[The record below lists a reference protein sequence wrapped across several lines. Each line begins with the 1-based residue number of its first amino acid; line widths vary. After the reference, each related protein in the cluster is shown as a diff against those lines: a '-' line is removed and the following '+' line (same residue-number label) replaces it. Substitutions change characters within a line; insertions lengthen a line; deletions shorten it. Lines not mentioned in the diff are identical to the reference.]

1 MRRSGLLYNL
11 IWKFLERISAQLI
24 SLCVSIILA
33 RLLEPSHYG
42 VISIVM
48 IFITIAD
55 VFVNEGFGS
64 ALIQKKDIQPIDY
77 YSVLYFNI
85 GFSFILYTILF
96 FSAPLIAGFYGEEFG
111 ILVPVLRILGLR
123 ILVTA
128 INTVQYAYI
137 SRHMMFKKLFVSTL
151 GGTIC
156 SAIVGIVMACAGFG
170 VWSLVAQYLI
180 SSVVCTLTLTVVLK
194 KPLRLV
200 FSIKSLSS
208 LFPYGIR
215 ILGTGLLITGYQ
227 ELRALIIGKVYSS
240 ADLAYYD
247 KGRQFPNLIVTNIN
261 TSIGS
266 VLFPKMSSEQ
276 DDRERIKA
284 TTRHSIRFSAYL
296 MCPMMLGLSAV
307 AEPFIKLILTE
318 KWLVC
323 VPLLQMFCVIYL
335 FQPIHTANMQAIKA
349 IGRSDVYLKL
359 EIVKKIIEL
368 VVLLVAMWIS
378 VEAIVIGMALCTTL
392 FTFVNA
398 YPNIKL
404 INYSFKEQIM
414 DILPSLVMALIMFI
428 CVSMLQAIPLNEWI
442 IFLAQILTGISVYL
456 LLSIVT
462 KNKEFLYI
470 KKLCCGIINR
480 RAVEG
485 E

>member
-1 MRRSGLLYNL
+1 MY
-11 IWKFLERISAQLI
+11 A
-24 SLCVSIILA
+24 
-33 RLLEPSHYG
+33 
-42 VISIVM
+42 
-48 IFITIAD
+48 
-55 VFVNEGFGS
+55 
-64 ALIQKKDIQPIDY
+64 
-77 YSVLYFNI
+77 
-85 GFSFILYTILF
+85 ILF
-96 FSAPLIAGFYGEEFG
+96 FSAPLIAGFYGDGYE
-111 ILVPVLRILGLR
+111 ILVPVLRVLGLR

-128 INTVQYAYI
+128 VNTVQYAYI

-156 SAIVGIVMACAGFG
+156 SAVVGIVMACVGCG

-180 SSVVCTLTLTVVLK
+180 SSVVCTITLTIVLK
-194 KPLRLV
+194 KPLRFK
-200 FSIKSLSS
+200 FSMQSLSS

-227 ELRALIIGKVYSS
+227 ELRAIIIGKVYSS

-276 DDRERIKA
+276 DDRERIKV
-284 TTRHSIRFSAYL
+284 TTRNSIRFSAYL

-318 KWLVC
+318 KWLTC
-323 VPLLQMFCVIYL
+323 VPLLQMFCLIYL

-368 VVLLVAMWIS
+368 AVLLAVMWIS
-378 VEAIVIGMALCTTL
+378 VEAIVIGMAVCATL

-404 INYSFKEQIM
+404 INYSFKEQLM
-414 DILPSLVMALIMFI
+414 DILPSLLMSLVMFI
-428 CVSMLQAIPLNEWI
+428 CVVMLQNIPLNEWLV
-442 IFLAQILTGISVYL
+442 FLVQILTGIVVYL
-456 LLSIVT
+456 ILSIAT

-470 KKLCCGIINR
+470 KKLCYGIINR
-480 RAVEG
+480 RI
-485 E
+485 

>member
-1 MRRSGLLYNL
+1 MSRSGLLNNL
-11 IWKFLERISAQLI
+11 IWKFMERISTQII

-64 ALIQKKDIQPIDY
+64 ALIQKKDIHSVDY

-85 GFSFILYTILF
+85 CFSSVLYAILF
-96 FSAPLIAGFYGEEFG
+96 FSAPLIAGFYGDGYE
-111 ILVPVLRILGLR
+111 ILVPVLRVLGLR

-128 INTVQYAYI
+128 VNTVQYAYI
-137 SRHMMFKKLFVSTL
+137 SRHMMFKKLFVCTL

-156 SAIVGIVMACAGFG
+156 SAIVGIVMACAGCG

-180 SSVVCTLTLTVVLK
+180 SSVVCTLTLTIVLK
-194 KPLRLV
+194 KPLRFK
-200 FSIKSLSS
+200 FSMQSLGS

-276 DDRERIKA
+276 DDRERIKV
-284 TTRHSIRFSAYL
+284 TTRNSIRFSAYL

-318 KWLVC
+318 KWLTC
-323 VPLLQMFCVIYL
+323 VPLLQMFCLIYL

-368 VVLLVAMWIS
+368 AVLLAVMWIS
-378 VEAIVIGMALCTTL
+378 VEAIVIGMAVCATL
-392 FTFVNA
+392 FIFVNA

-404 INYSFKEQIM
+404 INYSFKEQLM
-414 DILPSLVMALIMFI
+414 DILPSLLMSLVMFI
-428 CVSMLQAIPLNEWI
+428 CVVMLQNIPLNEWLV
-442 IFLAQILTGISVYL
+442 FLVQILTGIVVYL
-456 LLSIVT
+456 ILSIAT

-470 KKLCCGIINR
+470 KKLCYGIINR
-480 RAVEG
+480 RT
-485 E
+485 